1 MTVKTMFAKS
11 PVPYLAAF
19 MADFKHA
26 ARQRHAFISLPE
38 AGILIWLLLLVAMPV
53 LIFSQ
58 LSFADLKQIDV
69 EPRSHLLIEAF
80 CGLTALS
87 IAGMILTVCLKRH
100 DSSMI
105 LFGLGFLAMGI
116 FDMLHAWTD
125 PDTQQKAFIL
135 YHTLSTL
142 LGSIFILAGVVV
154 RIAAER
160 NHGFSRA
167 DLATV
172 VIGLAIAVGVA
183 ALYRYSIPSLFP
195 GGGGKFGFSSI
206 NHIAH
211 YFAGLF
217 YVLAGI
223 AFYRYFR
230 EHHQILALLAFSLL
244 VVFAQSAYLFSLSSM
259 WDLAWWVW
267 HGVKLLFYLG
277 AMLIVFVGFLRA
289 LHTIEESRHS
299 LAQANRRLG
308 RSQQTI
314 RHFNRELEIR
324 NRMVQ
329 EAMLMLN
336 LDNTLDVVSKAI
348 HQLLGLTSCELTLCM
363 PQDEVDEFDRRAR
376 HLSSRWPVRALREES
391 ICNSAS
397 CHPMLPIKEV
407 FECGYR
413 DESGCNSVC
422 LSLTANGKEVGRLR
436 LRVNHPGMERR
447 NPATLGALAVEVG
460 AIVHNALLYHQWL
473 DANDFRLALLRVS
486 SMLTST
492 LDLDRVLEAVCK
504 ESAAL
509 FESDG
514 ALVWLP
520 DNNAESF
527 FLAAKWF
534 AHTDQQVSAELE
546 AWCGNSNQCSSLLQG
561 ISGQYQPLSILW
573 QDESQTTSFSKPKGC
588 PWEALALF
596 PLLDGENLIGVM
608 VLARNAPVR
617 FSAATLDKGVLL
629 AGQVRIAIN
638 NARSYRRLTEF
649 NQQLTLAE
657 ENKIRSE
664 RMAVMGQMA
673 ASVAHEVRN
682 PLSAINNCLA
692 VLRPDVSKSVR
703 SSAALEI
710 IQGEVERLTNLTS
723 NFLSFGKPRAS
734 VSKPIV
740 LEQVVKKTCAL
751 LERHISQ
758 EGLSIQ
764 LTLNIQPVS
773 SLLVFDADGLETVLW
788 NLLLN
793 ATQAIHGP
801 GRIEV
806 ALRRYPGYFLV
817 VVTDSG
823 KGIARENQARIFEP
837 FYSQRP
843 LGAGLGLA
851 IVQRLVREWGGGI
864 RLRSRPGQGTA
875 FFLRV
880 PARIEETF
888 VGREVA

>member
-1 MTVKTMFAKS
+1 MTVKIMLAKS
-11 PVPYLAAF
+11 PVPYLAALLT
-19 MADFKHA
+19 DLKLA
-26 ARQRHAFISLPE
+26 ATLRRAPISVPE
-38 AGILIWLLLLVAMPV
+38 AGILIWLLLLLLVAMPV

-58 LSFADLKQIDV
+58 LSLGDLTPVYV
-69 EPRSHLLIEAF
+69 EPRSHLLVEAF
-80 CGLTALS
+80 CGLTALTL
-87 IAGMILTVCLKRH
+87 AGMILSVCLKRH
-100 DSSMI
+100 DPSMI

-116 FDMLHAWTD
+116 FDLLHAWTD
-125 PDTQQKAFIL
+125 PDTQQTAFVL

-154 RIAAER
+154 RITAER
-160 NHGFSRA
+160 NHRFSRA

-172 VIGLAIAVGVA
+172 VIGLAIAIGVA
-183 ALYRYSIPSLFP
+183 ALYRYFIPSLFP
-195 GGGGKFGFSSI
+195 GGGGKLGFSSI
-206 NHIAH
+206 NHGAH
-211 YFAGLF
+211 YLAGLF
-217 YVLAGI
+217 YVLAGV
-223 AFYRYFR
+223 AFYRYLR
-230 EHHQILALLAFSLL
+230 ERHQVLALLAFSLPL
-244 VVFAQSAYLFSLSSM
+244 VFAQSAYLFSLSSM
-259 WDLAWWVW
+259 WDLTWWVW

-277 AMLIVFVGFLRA
+277 TVLIAFVGFLLA
-289 LHTIEESRHS
+289 LRTIEESRHS
-299 LAQANRRLG
+299 LAQANHRLG
-308 RSQQTI
+308 RSRQTI
-314 RHFNRELEIR
+314 RQFNHELEIR

-336 LDNTLDVVSKAI
+336 LDNTLDVVAKAI
-348 HQLLGLTSCELTLCM
+348 HQLLGLTTCELILRM
-363 PQDEVDEFDRRAR
+363 PQDEVDESR
-376 HLSSRWPVRALREES
+376 LSFRWRVRGLREKS
-391 ICNSAS
+391 PCNCDA
-397 CHPMLPIKEV
+397 CYPMLPLKEV
-407 FECGYR
+407 FECRSR
-413 DESGCNSVC
+413 DESGSNSVC
-422 LSLTANGKEVGRLR
+422 LSLTANGEEIGRLR
-436 LRVNHPGMERR
+436 LQGDRR
-447 NPATLGALAVEVG
+447 RTDRGNCATLGALAGEVG
-460 AIVHNALLYHQWL
+460 AIVHNALLYHQRRN
-473 DANDFRLALLRVS
+473 ANDFKLALLRVS

-492 LDLDRVLEAVCK
+492 LDMDRVLEAVCK

-520 DNNAESF
+520 GNDAESL

-534 AHTDQQVSAELE
+534 SLTDQIGSAELD
-546 AWCGNSNQCSSLLQG
+546 AWCGDNNQCSSLMQG
-561 ISGQYQPLSILW
+561 INGQCHPISILW
-573 QDESQTTSFSKPKGC
+573 QDDSQTAPFSKPAGW

-596 PLLDGENLIGVM
+596 PLLDGDNLIGM
-608 VLARNAPVR
+608 MMLARNAPVR

-638 NARSYRRLTEF
+638 NARSYRRLIEF

-664 RMAVMGQMA
+664 RMAVLGQMA

-692 VLRPDVSKSVR
+692 VLRPDVSESER

-723 NFLSFGKPRAS
+723 NLLSFGKPRVS

-740 LEQVVKKTCAL
+740 LEQVLKRTCSL

-758 EGLSIQ
+758 EELSIQ
-764 LTLNIQPVS
+764 LTLNVQPVS

-793 ATQAIHGP
+793 ATQSIHGP
-801 GRIEV
+801 GRIEIT
-806 ALRRYPGYFLV
+806 LRRYPGYFLV
-817 VVTDSG
+817 VVADSG
-823 KGIARENQARIFEP
+823 QGIAHENQARIFEP

-851 IVQRLVREWGGGI
+851 IVQRLVRDWGGSI
-864 RLRSRPGQGTA
+864 RLRSRPGKGTA

-880 PARIEETF
+880 PARIEETLI
-888 VGREVA
+888 GREVA

>member
-1 MTVKTMFAKS
+1 MTVKTMFVKS
-11 PVPYLAAF
+11 PVPYFAAF
-19 MADFKHA
+19 LTDFKHA
-26 ARQRHAFISLPE
+26 ARQRHALMSLPE
-38 AGILIWLLLLVAMPV
+38 AGILVWLLMLVAMPV

-58 LSFADLKQIDV
+58 LSLADLKQIDV

-87 IAGMILTVCLKRH
+87 IAGMILAVCLKRR
-100 DSSMI
+100 DPSMI
-105 LFGLGFLAMGI
+105 LFGLGFLSMAI
-116 FDMLHAWTD
+116 FDLLHAWTD
-125 PDTQQKAFIL
+125 PDTHQTGFVL

-142 LGSIFILAGVVV
+142 LGSVFILAGVVV

-160 NHGFSRA
+160 SHGFSRA
-167 DLATV
+167 DMATV
-172 VIGLAIAVGVA
+172 VIGLAMAVGVA
-183 ALYRYSIPSLFP
+183 ALYHYSIPSLFP
-195 GGGGKFGFSSI
+195 GGGGKFGFSSV
-206 NHIAH
+206 NHAAH
-211 YFAGLF
+211 YLAGLF
-217 YVLAGI
+217 YVLAAI

-230 EHHQILALLAFSLL
+230 VHHQILSLLAFSLL

-259 WDLAWWVW
+259 WDLTWWVW

-277 AMLIVFVGFLRA
+277 TMLIVFIGFLVA
-289 LHTIEESRHS
+289 LRTIENSRHS
-299 LAQANRRLG
+299 LTRVNRRLE
-308 RSQQTI
+308 RSQQAI
-314 RHFNRELEIR
+314 RDFNRELEIR

-329 EAMLMLN
+329 EAMLTLN
-336 LDNTLDVVSKAI
+336 LDNTLDVVAKAI
-348 HQLLGLTSCELTLCM
+348 HQLLGLTSCELILRM

-376 HLSSRWPVRALREES
+376 RLSSRWPVRALRE
-391 ICNSAS
+391 AS
-397 CHPMLPIKEV
+397 PCHFNRCHPLQPVQEV

-413 DESGCNSVC
+413 DELGCNSVC
-422 LSLTANGKEVGRLR
+422 LSLTANGEEIGRLR
-436 LRVNHPGMERR
+436 LLVRHPGVEKR
-447 NPATLGALAVEVG
+447 NPGALRALAVEVG
-460 AIVHNALLYHQWL
+460 AIVHNTLLYQHRQ
-473 DANDFRLALLRVS
+473 DANDFRMALLRVS

-509 FESDG
+509 FECDG

-520 DNNAESF
+520 DNEAGSF

-534 AHTDQQVSAELE
+534 AQTDQKISAELE
-546 AWCGNSNQCSSLLQG
+546 AWCGDGEQCATLLQG
-561 ISGQYQPLSILW
+561 ISGHYQPMDILW
-573 QDESQTTSFSKPKGC
+573 QDDSKTTPFCKPNGC

-596 PLLDGENLIGVM
+596 PLLDGEQLIGVM
-608 VLARNAPVR
+608 VLARKDPVR
-617 FSAATLDKGVLL
+617 FSAATLAKGELL

-638 NARSYRRLTEF
+638 NARSYTRLTEF
-649 NQQLTLAE
+649 NHQLMLAE

-692 VLRPDVSKSVR
+692 VLRPDVAANSR

-758 EGLSIQ
+758 EGLPIE
-764 LTLNIQPVS
+764 LALNIQPVS

-793 ATQAIHGP
+793 ATQSIQGP
-801 GRIEV
+801 GRVEV
-806 ALRRYPGYFLV
+806 ALRRYPGYFLLV
-817 VVTDSG
+817 VMDSG
-823 KGIARENQARIFEP
+823 KGIAREDQALIFEP

-864 RLRSRPGQGTA
+864 RLRSGVGQGTA

>member
-1 MTVKTMFAKS
+1 MFAKS
-11 PVPYLAAF
+11 PVSYLAAF
-19 MADFKHA
+19 LIDFKQA
-26 ARQRHAFISLPE
+26 ARLRLAFISLPE
-38 AGILIWLLLLVAMPV
+38 AGVMIWLLLLVAMPV
-53 LIFSQ
+53 LIFSH
-58 LSFADLKQIDV
+58 LSPADLEQIHV
-69 EPRSHLLIEAF
+69 EPRSHLLIETF
-80 CGLTALS
+80 CGLTALA

-100 DSSMI
+100 EPSMI

-116 FDMLHAWTD
+116 FDLLHAWTD
-125 PDTQQKAFIL
+125 PHTQQTSFVL

-172 VIGLAIAVGVA
+172 VIGLVIAVGVA
-183 ALYRYSIPSLFP
+183 AFYSYSIPSLFP
-195 GGGGKFGFSSI
+195 VKTGKFGFSSI
-206 NHIAH
+206 NHGAH

-230 EHHQILALLAFSLL
+230 EHHQILTLLVFSLL

-259 WDLAWWVW
+259 WDLPWWVW
-267 HGVKLLFYLG
+267 HGVKLVFYLG
-277 AMLIVFVGFLRA
+277 STLIVFVGFLLA
-289 LHTIEESRHS
+289 LRTIEESRQS

-314 RHFNRELEIR
+314 RQFNRELEIR

-348 HQLLGLTSCELTLCM
+348 HQLLGLSSCELILRM
-363 PQDEVDEFDRRAR
+363 PQDEVAEFDCRAR
-376 HLSSRWPVRALREES
+376 RLSSRWPVRALRDAS
-391 ICNSAS
+391 ICNAEN
-397 CHPMLPIKEV
+397 CHPLLPFKKA

-422 LSLTANGKEVGRLR
+422 LLLTANGEEVGRLR
-436 LRVNHPGMERR
+436 LRVNDPGMEQR
-447 NPATLGALAVEVG
+447 NLATLGALAVEVG

-473 DANDFRLALLRVS
+473 EANDFRRALLRVS
-486 SMLTST
+486 NMLTST

-520 DNNAESF
+520 DHDTGSF

-534 AHTDQQVSAELE
+534 AQTDQQVSAELE
-546 AWCGNSNQCSSLLQG
+546 AWCRNGEQCSTLLEG
-561 ISGQYQPLSILW
+561 ISGQYHPVSILW
-573 QDESQTTSFSKPKGC
+573 QDASQTTPFSKPKGC

-596 PLLDGENLIGVM
+596 PLLDGEHLIGVM

-617 FSAATLDKGVLL
+617 FSAATLNKGVLL

-638 NARSYRRLTEF
+638 NAQSFARLTEF
-649 NQQLTLAE
+649 NQQLKLAE
-657 ENKIRSE
+657 EGKIRSE

-692 VLRPDVSKSVR
+692 VLRPDVRASAR

-723 NFLSFGKPRAS
+723 NFMSFGKPRVS

-758 EGLSIQ
+758 EGLAIQ
-764 LTLNIQPVS
+764 LTLNIPSTS
-773 SLLVFDADGLETVLW
+773 SLLAFDAEGLETVLW

-801 GRIEV
+801 GRVAV
-806 ALRRYPGYFLV
+806 ALRRYPGHFLV
-817 VVTDSG
+817 VVVDSG
-823 KGIARENQARIFEP
+823 KGIAREDQARIFEP

-851 IVQRLVREWGGGI
+851 IVQRLVREWGGGF
-864 RLRSRPGQGTA
+864 RLRSRLGQGTA

-880 PARIEETF
+880 PVRIKETF
-888 VGREVA
+888 VGREVT

>member
-1 MTVKTMFAKS
+1 MFAKS
-11 PVPYLAAF
+11 SVPFTDALT
-19 MADFKHA
+19 DFKRA
-26 ARQRHAFISLPE
+26 VRQRLAFVSLPE
-38 AGILIWLLLLVAMPV
+38 AGILIWLLLLLAGPILV
-53 LIFSQ
+53 FSQ
-58 LSFADLKQIDV
+58 LSLQDQSQIHL
-69 EPRSHLLIEAF
+69 EPHSHLLIESF
-80 CGLTALS
+80 CGLTALT
-87 IAGMILTVCLKRH
+87 IAGMILSVCLRRH
-100 DSSMI
+100 DPSMI
-105 LFGLGFLAMGI
+105 LFGLGFLVMGI

-125 PDTQQKAFIL
+125 PGRHQTGFVL
-135 YHTLSTL
+135 YHTLSTF
-142 LGSIFILAGVVV
+142 LGSVFIFAGVAV

-160 NHGFSRA
+160 NHGLSRA

-172 VIGLAIAVGVA
+172 AVGLTVAVGVA

-195 GGGGKFGFSSI
+195 GETGELGFSSI
-206 NHIAH
+206 NHAAH
-211 YFAGLF
+211 YLAGLF

-244 VVFAQSAYLFSLSSM
+244 VAFAQSAYLFSLSSM
-259 WDLAWWVW
+259 WNLAWWVW
-267 HGVKLLFYLG
+267 HGIKLLFYLG
-277 AMLIVFVGFLRA
+277 AMLIVFVGFLLA
-289 LHTIEESRHS
+289 LRTIEKSRHS
-299 LAQANRRLG
+299 LTQANRRLE
-308 RSQQTI
+308 RSQRSI

-329 EAMLMLN
+329 EAMLTLN

-348 HQLLGLTSCELTLCM
+348 YQLLGLTSCELNLRI
-363 PQDEVDEFDRRAR
+363 PQDEVDEFDCRAR
-376 HLSSRWPVRALREES
+376 RFSKRWPVRALREAS
-391 ICNSAS
+391 ICNAAA
-397 CHPMLPIKEV
+397 CHPILPVQEV

-413 DESGCNSVC
+413 DDTGYNSVC
-422 LSLTANGKEVGRLR
+422 LSLTANGQEIGRLR
-436 LRVNHPGMERR
+436 LRGSRPNVNPG
-447 NPATLGALAVEVG
+447 ALGALANEVG

-486 SMLTST
+486 NMLTST

-509 FESDG
+509 LESDG

-520 DNNAESF
+520 DNKNKAESF

-534 AHTDQQVSAELE
+534 AQTDQQVSTELE
-546 AWCGNSNQCSSLLQG
+546 AWCRDGNQCSTLLQG
-561 ISGQYQPLSILW
+561 ISGHYHPVSILW
-573 QDESQTTSFSKPKGC
+573 RDVSRATPFSKPKGC

-608 VLARNAPVR
+608 VLARNDPVC
-617 FSAATLDKGVLL
+617 FSVATLDKGVLL

-638 NARSYRRLTEF
+638 NAQSFTRLAEF
-649 NQQLTLAE
+649 NQQLKLAE

-692 VLRPDVSKSVR
+692 VLRPNARKNSR
-703 SSAALEI
+703 SFAALEI

-764 LTLNIQPVS
+764 LELNIEPVS
-773 SLLVFDADGLETVLW
+773 SLLLFDADGLETVFW

-793 ATQAIHGP
+793 ATQSIHGA

-806 ALRRYPGYFLV
+806 TLRHYPGHFLL

-823 KGIARENQARIFEP
+823 KGIAREDQARIFEP

-864 RLRSRPGQGTA
+864 RLRSRVGEGTA

-880 PARIEETF
+880 PARIEGTF